1 MTLIYS
7 QVLML
12 FLILESVVTDGG
24 ASEIWI
30 IAGGGGLTEDLYG
43 TFLSEDLSK
52 SISPSAEK
60 NGGNLQVLV
69 PWKSPM

>member
-1 MTLIYS
+1 M
-7 QVLML
+7 
-12 FLILESVVTDGG
+12 VTDGG

-52 SISPSAEK
+52 SISPSAGK
-60 NGGNLQVLV
+60 LV
-69 PWKSPM
+69 EISRSAGVGALEIAHVNSKMVGHVKG

>member
-1 MTLIYS
+1 
-7 QVLML
+7 ML

-60 NGGNLQVLV
+60 MVEISRCWCLGNRPCKL
-69 PWKSPM
+69 